1 MQSGEILPKM
11 WFRRTYEQ
19 ILLRPTEA
27 LRLFPVWLFLGP
39 RQVGK
44 SSLLRRCAEPDRQI
58 VNLDDLATRGR
69 AHRDPALF
77 AADLRLPL
85 LIDEI
90 QYAPALLSAIKQLA
104 DLPTTLSGANDCPDF
119 AGNSSTLGSIP
130 ARMRVR
136 LRVGG

>member
-1 MQSGEILPKM
+1 
-11 WFRRTYEQ
+11 
-19 ILLRPTEA
+19 
-27 LRLFPVWLFLGP
+27 LFPVWLFLGP

-44 SSLLRRCAEPDRQI
+44 SSLLRRCAGPNRQI

-104 DLPTTLSGANDCPDF
+104 DRPTTPPGPSGCPDF
-119 AGNSSTLGSIP
+119 AGKSSTLGSIL
-130 ARMRVR
+130 ARMRVW
-136 LRVGG
+136 LRVGGWF